1 MDLYNLIS
9 FILSV
14 CLLIFYHVHFLYNL
28 VKNPEKCLSGW
39 YVLDN
44 DFVLEID
51 ECQNEANDPN

>member
-9 FILSV
+9 FIISV

-44 DFVLEID
+44 DFILEID
-51 ECQNEANDPN
+51 EC